1 MLYNSSIIVSRH
13 AATIM
18 EINMKTYIKKNEKIG
33 FALAAV
39 AGYLA
44 AGLAQ
49 SYLMSFITDI
59 LLLSTTFLTVLMAI
73 ARVWDAINDPFMG
86 ILIDKHQSK
95 EGKMRPFVKIGAI
108 IMTVCCLLIFIP
120 FDTTIVS
127 PLFLMIWISV
137 VYILF
142 GMAYTLV
149 DVPAMGLMSV
159 ATPNSKER
167 ANLLSFYVTVGT
179 IGGLMPLAFF
189 PVFEWAFGTNGW
201 QYFALAVFTSIVVFV
216 GYFTLYRNSKE
227 RCATQTQ
234 NIKAKDMFKVASKNK
249 PMLQSLL
256 MSMLAAPRYMIL
268 PALLYIATYVYAGLF
283 GADLTNGTVQLILNV
298 IIGLGMFSGIFLTP
312 VLYKKMGYRN
322 TAFVSAIVGGV
333 SLCLA
338 YMMWI
343 IGQPYLTLPFLTLG
357 GLGLGAYN
365 VLPYP
370 MVGDSLD
377 YLEYETGERM
387 EGVCFSMNSFVTK
400 FNNAVGFIGFA
411 VGLIIVGY
419 IQPTVA
425 GESLAQATSTVNGMF
440 ALITLVPG
448 ISFFVSLIPMFFY
461 NFHGDKKEAILAEL
475 EERRLATSKMQV
487 AEDAE

>member
-1 MLYNSSIIVSRH
+1 
-13 AATIM
+13 
-18 EINMKTYIKKNEKIG
+18 MKTYIKKNEKIG

-86 ILIDKHQSK
+86 ILIDKHKSS

-108 IMTVCCLLIFIP
+108 VMTICCLLIFIP
-120 FDTTIVS
+120 FDTSIVS
-127 PLFLMIWISV
+127 PTFLMIWISA
-137 VYILF
+137 VYLLF

-159 ATPNSKER
+159 ATPNSSER

-189 PVFEWAFGTNGW
+189 PVFESLFGTHGW

-227 RCATQTQ
+227 RCATETQ
-234 NIKAKDMFKVASKNK
+234 NIKVKDMAKVAAKNK

-256 MSMLAAPRYMIL
+256 MSMIAAPRYMIL
-268 PALLYIATYVYAGLF
+268 PALLYIATYVYSGLF
-283 GADLTNGTVQLILNV
+283 GSGLTNGTVQLVLNV
-298 IIGLGMFSGIFLTP
+298 IIGVGMFAGIFLTP
-312 VLYKKMGYRN
+312 VMYKKIGYRN

-333 SLCLA
+333 ALCLA
-338 YMMWI
+338 YVMWVL
-343 IGQPYLTLPFLTLG
+343 GLPYIALPCLTIG

-377 YLEYETGERM
+377 YLEYKTGERM
-387 EGVCFSMNSFVTK
+387 EGICFSMNSFVTK

-411 VGLIIVGY
+411 VGLMIVGY
-419 IQPTVA
+419 IQPTIA
-425 GESLAQATSTVNGMF
+425 GQSIEQSASTVDGMF

-448 ISFFVSLIPMFFY
+448 ISFFLSMIPMFFY
-461 NFHGDKKEAILAEL
+461 NFHGKNKEDILAEL
-475 EERRLATSKMQV
+475 EVSRQQSGRMIV

>member
-1 MLYNSSIIVSRH
+1 
-13 AATIM
+13 
-18 EINMKTYIKKNEKIG
+18 MKTYITKKEKVA

-44 AGLAQ
+44 AGIAQ

-59 LLLSTTFLTVLMAI
+59 LLLSTTFLTILMAI

-86 ILIDKHQSK
+86 VLIDKHQSK

-108 IMTVCCLLIFIP
+108 VMTICCLLIFIP

-127 PLFLMIWISV
+127 KTFLMVWIAV
-137 VYILF
+137 IYLLF

-167 ANLLSFYVTVGT
+167 AGLLSFYVTVGT

-189 PVFEWAFGTNGW
+189 PVFEWLFGTNGW

-216 GYFTLYRNSKE
+216 GYFTLYRKSKE

-234 NIKAKDMFKVASKNK
+234 NIKAKDMFKVAVKNK

-268 PALLYIATYVYAGLF
+268 PALWYIATYVYVGLF
-283 GADLTNGTVQLILNV
+283 GDGLTSGTVQLILNV
-298 IIGLGMFSGIFLTP
+298 IIGVGMFGGIFLTP
-312 VLYKKMGYRN
+312 VMYKKMGYRN

-333 SLCLA
+333 ALCLA
-338 YMMWI
+338 YVMWI
-343 IGQPYLTLPFLTLG
+343 IGQPYIALPCLTIG

-370 MVGDSLD
+370 MVGESLD
-377 YLEYETGERM
+377 YLEYKTGERM
-387 EGVCFSMNSFVTK
+387 EGICFSMNSFVTK

-411 VGLIIVGY
+411 VGLIIIGY
-419 IQPTVA
+419 IEPVVSGVA
-425 GESLAQATSTVNGMF
+425 LEQATSTVNGMF

-461 NFHGDKKEAILAEL
+461 NFHGEKKDNILAEL
-475 EERRLATSKMQV
+475 EQRRQASGKMMV
-487 AEDAE
+487 VEDGSEAVVDMKDEG